1 MILGETT
8 GEKIGALF
16 ILFSWVFGI
25 IMTLAVGKDE

>member
-16 ILFSWVFGI
+16 ILASWVVGI
-25 IMTLAVGKDE
+25 IFTLVVGKE